1 MSADDQLVPFV
12 ADSVEDAVAQ
22 VRAQLGPS
30 AVVVHVRRIPVQS
43 GRFLRRPRQRLEILA
58 YRPEAG
64 ETGGWSGAPRWV
76 EPGVDGTA
84 GGGMGGEE
92 RRSVESLPLEEASAN
107 GGESFSG
114 GGGWRVGRLLEA
126 TGFQPSHA
134 QRVVDTLRRGH
145 GDAPPPELS
154 RELALARSALTAFW
168 PRARGEV
175 GRGGAH
181 VMLGAPGV
189 GKTTALCKWLTQAV
203 LVEARRAQVW
213 RLDGQTANTAEA
225 LSVYC
230 EVLGVPLERSW
241 RGSMEVDEGGL
252 AFVDLPGVDWQ
263 DATALKALTGQVA
276 RLPSAR
282 LHLVLNGAYDV
293 SVLMRQARA
302 FSALPIEDLIVT
314 HLDEETRWGK
324 LWNLVLGTNYS
335 VRYLSA
341 GQNIP
346 GEFIAGSP
354 EALLSR
360 QFPA

>member
-12 ADSVEDAVAQ
+12 AETVEDAVAK

-43 GRFLRRPRQRLEILA
+43 GRWLRRAKQRLEILA
-58 YRPEAG
+58 YRPPE
-64 ETGGWSGAPRWV
+64 
-76 EPGVDGTA
+76 A
-84 GGGMGGEE
+84 GGGPGCAGTARTAPDEDGG
-92 RRSVESLPLEEASAN
+92 RPSHAGFGGKIPSAALVAEEAGN
-107 GGESFSG
+107 GAEPMSG
-114 GGGWRVGRLLEA
+114 GGTWRVGGLLERS
-126 TGFQPSHA
+126 GFLPSHA
-134 QRVVDTLRRGH
+134 QRVVDTLRREH
-145 GDAPPPELS
+145 GDAPPPELA
-154 RELALARSALTAFW
+154 RELALARSVLAALW
-168 PRARGEV
+168 PRGRGAG

-181 VMLGAPGV
+181 VLVGAPGV

-230 EVLGVPLERSW
+230 EVLGVPIERSW
-241 RGSMEVDEGGL
+241 RGSMEGDQGGL

-263 DATALKALTGQVA
+263 DAGALQALAGQVA

-293 SVLMRQARA
+293 AVLMRQARA
-302 FSALPIEDLIVT
+302 FSVLPIEDLIVT

-324 LWNLVLGTNYS
+324 LWNLVLGTNDS
-335 VRYLSA
+335 IRYLSA

-346 GEFIAGSP
+346 GEFVGGSA

-360 QFPA
+360 QFPT